1 MQVEVCDGAAH
12 CTQIKQEKAGA
23 AFLHISVTKQLSFL
37 GSSERF
43 APQKRSSLNTIR
55 EQNNVT
61 TVELVLCCLSTGTL
75 PEKKPK

>member
-43 APQKRSSLNTIR
+43 APQKHNQGTKQCHHSGTGALLSQHWNLAR
-55 EQNNVT
+55 EEAKVT
-61 TVELVLCCLSTGTL
+61 SE
-75 PEKKPK
+75 